1 MLSVFTQEEPDGEL
15 EVEQFFRGQEADKL
29 NDICIGREMV
39 RKEIDKLK
47 KTKSPGPD
55 DIFPRIL
62 KECREQQLDEPI
74 TRIFRNSLDTGI
86 VPRPWRQANVVPIFK
101 KGDKAESSN
110 YRPISLTSVVG
121 KMLEAIIA
129 RTIRK
134 HLDNHKL
141 IKHSQHGFSK
151 GKSCLTNLLSF
162 YRKVFETL
170 DSGDRYDIIFLD
182 FSKAFYRVP
191 HRSLIS
197 KVRAWNRWE
206 DIKVDQGM
214 AYK

>member
-1 MLSVFTQEEPDGEL
+1 
-15 EVEQFFRGQEADKL
+15 
-29 NDICIGREMV
+29 MV

-62 KECREQQLDEPI
+62 KECKEQLDEPI
-74 TRIFRNSLDTGI
+74 TRTFRNSLNTGI
-86 VPRPWRQANVVPIFK
+86 VPRLWRQANVVPIFK
-101 KGDKAESSN
+101 KGDEAESSN

-170 DSGDRYDIIFLD
+170 DSASGGRYDRQKPSTEYPIRD
-182 FSKAFYRVP
+182 
-191 HRSLIS
+191 
-197 KVRAWNRWE
+197 
-206 DIKVDQGM
+206 
-214 AYK
+214 